1 MLRLWCEQSR
11 MLNVFRSTLVC
22 TGIASVLFFVTPAA
36 RADETQVPAR
46 MTSCTVIPDTIER
59 RGTPPPETIRVS
71 FMITGHVP
79 ADLVR
84 FTAVGR
90 AGGFRQFTARGYF
103 TKSVMILNRE
113 LEADRAVEA
122 AALPHGVE
130 CALTFIHY
138 VDGSSWSATADS
150 AARR

>member
-1 MLRLWCEQSR
+1 M
-11 MLNVFRSTLVC
+11 FRRTLVC
-22 TGIASVLFFVTPAA
+22 ARIAAALFFVVPAA
-36 RADETQVPAR
+36 RADETHAPAR
-46 MTSCTVIPDTIER
+46 MTSCAVIPDTIER

-71 FMITGHVP
+71 FMITGDVP
-79 ADLVR
+79 ADFVR

-90 AGGFRQFTARGYF
+90 AGGFHEFTARGYF

-130 CALTFIHY
+130 CALTYIHY
-138 VDGSSWSATADS
+138 VDGTSWTATADS

>member
-1 MLRLWCEQSR
+1 MQK
-11 MLNVFRSTLVC
+11 MFRRTLVC
-22 TGIASVLFFVTPAA
+22 AGIAGVLFFVTPTV
-36 RADETQVPAR
+36 RADETRAPAR

-71 FMITGHVP
+71 FMITGDVP

-113 LEADRAVEA
+113 LEADRSVEA
-122 AALPHGVE
+122 ATLPHGVE